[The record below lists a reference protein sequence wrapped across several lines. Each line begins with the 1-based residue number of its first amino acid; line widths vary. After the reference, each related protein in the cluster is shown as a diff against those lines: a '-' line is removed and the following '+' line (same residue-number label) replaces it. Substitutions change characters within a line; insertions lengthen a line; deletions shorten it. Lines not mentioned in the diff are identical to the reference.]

1 MLNAR
6 GLHSAKRAQ
15 LNCTC
20 KCSGPRHPGDHPSAP
35 LIGAHPT
42 HSADG
47 QREAPAL
54 PCCHPKI
61 IVSPDKAFCRH
72 FGTSP
77 SWEDAGGLRWQGL
90 CSHVDSSPH
99 QAGAS
104 GWQGLCSYGSTSLR
118 RALWHSCWKKSARV
132 RYPTMRCTLSQGRR
146 LSLVVRDQRDSPA
159 RARNPHPTPTAR
171 GLTGL

>member
-1 MLNAR
+1 MLR
-6 GLHSAKRAQ
+6 GFGPYFVPSPTAMPPMCDPREFLRAPYHS
-15 LNCTC
+15 
-20 KCSGPRHPGDHPSAP
+20 KCGECHGDSKYE
-35 LIGAHPT
+35 LK
-42 HSADG
+42 
-47 QREAPAL
+47 L
-54 PCCHPKI
+54 CNCCHPKI
-61 IVSPDKAFCRH
+61 IVSPNEAVCRH
-72 FGTSP
+72 SVTSP
-77 SWEDAGGLRWQGL
+77 PWEDAGGLRWQGL